1 MCSVQSACMI
11 GPHKALAVDS
21 GVKREQRAGA
31 TGTAR
36 MPRKEPP
43 LLKKI

>member
-1 MCSVQSACMI
+1 MI

-21 GVKREQRAGA
+21 GVKQEQRAGA

-43 LLKKI
+43 LKLKKI